1 MLAPMAQPVLEN
13 GPAFFAKV
21 LWLFSALMRFG
32 THATLG

>member
-1 MLAPMAQPVLEN
+1 MLAPMAQPALESS
-13 GPAFFAKV
+13 PAFFSQL